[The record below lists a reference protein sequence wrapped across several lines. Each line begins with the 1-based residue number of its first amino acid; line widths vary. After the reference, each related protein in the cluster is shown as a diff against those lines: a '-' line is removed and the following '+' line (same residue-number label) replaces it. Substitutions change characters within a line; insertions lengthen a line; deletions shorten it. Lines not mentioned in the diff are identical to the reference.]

1 MSATRFPHAN
11 ASVGNWLGGFVW
23 DGICPRSHGN
33 AMDEEK
39 EGGRRWEY
47 YQSKVLKGAAVAR
60 GHITY
65 GNVDK

>member
-1 MSATRFPHAN
+1 M
-11 ASVGNWLGGFVW
+11 W